1 MKTINLNADQKNA
14 LSIAIETL
22 SQGKPTAI
30 IGAAGTGKS
39 TMAAEVARVAMK
51 ECGISDVVY
60 MAPTNK
66 AALVLQE
73 KCGSGYTIHSSI
85 YKYDDEGNHFVNYDK
100 DAIKNSLLIVDEA
113 SMVGEKLLKDLRSF
127 AEYNNDRLLFL
138 GDPFQLPPV
147 KDGEAEIFNLE
158 CQATLNQIMRQANGS
173 EILDYATCLRS
184 VKKPFMPKDTNGDVE
199 VIGGKEVF
207 HHYVDDVKA
216 DKNVVLV
223 VWTNPTRVKTNGLVR
238 RALGYKDTVVNGDI
252 LISISNN
259 NACANGETFVVDGV
273 EHAQTIETAD
283 GKVVTFETVVNGK
296 RRPIALYPFTT
307 KASIPNFK
315 VNARSFPEN
324 FQDRNRKDKK
334 IVLSNNVVIATYGY
348 AITAHKSQ
356 GSQWDTVYIGE
367 VQKAFKEITEENCA
381 RWIYTA
387 VTRAAKKVV
396 LSSDLKLQ
404 KKVWKVI
411 DDEAAKYVVD
421 APVGEEPVE
430 EKPSFEEVFG
440 DDAEDFEQAIE
451 ELPDEE
457 PKHDKDEYDILISQ
471 ASELIAKAAEIS
483 GKKVEEVIADVLPVS
498 EEKPELEVY
507 SETVHVS
514 RDTIE
519 DAWIEIFRAM
529 DAGYRVFGY
538 SVDDNP
544 DTVKEF
550 LNGHDFEGR
559 VNRAGGKLFR
569 IHDDDPEKN
578 RDKKE
583 VVAYD
588 YDDAVSSASSSVVGH
603 EPEKPA
609 VKVNHRP
616 SASRVTFFGEADGSD
631 F

>member
-1 MKTINLNADQKNA
+1 MKNINLNVDQKNA
-14 LSIAIETL
+14 LNVVIEAL
-22 SQGKPTAI
+22 SQGEPAAI

-51 ECGISDVVY
+51 ECGIADVVY

-85 YKYDDEGNHFVNYDK
+85 YKYDDEGNHFVNHDK

-113 SMVGEKLLKDLRSF
+113 SMVGEKLLADLRQF
-127 AEYNNDRLLFL
+127 VEYNNDRLLFL

-173 EILDYATCLRS
+173 KILDYATCLRS
-184 VKKPFMPKDTNGDVE
+184 VKVPFMPSETNNDVE
-199 VIGGKEVF
+199 VVSNKETIDR
-207 HHYVDDVKA
+207 YVEDI
-216 DKNVVLV
+216 KNSKNATCV
-223 VWTNPTRVKTNGLVR
+223 VWKNTTRIKTNGYVR
-238 RALGYKDTVVNGDI
+238 RQLGYTSKIVDGEI
-252 LISISNN
+252 LMSLSNN
-259 NACANGETFVVDGV
+259 NACANGETFVVDSIDS
-273 EHAQTIETAD
+273 IEKIDNAIAF
-283 GKVVTFETVVNGK
+283 KSIVNGT
-296 RRPIALYPFTT
+296 RRMIVLYPFTQV
-307 KASIPNFK
+307 ASIPNFK
-315 VNARSFPEN
+315 VNASKFPEE
-324 FQDRNRKDKK
+324 FQDRKRKDHKVVLNNDV
-334 IVLSNNVVIATYGY
+334 IVATYGY

-411 DDEAAKYVVD
+411 DDEAAKYVADV
-421 APVGEEPVE
+421 PVGGEPVE
-430 EKPSFEEVFG
+430 EKPSFEDVFG
-440 DDAEDFEQAIE
+440 DDAKVFEQAIE

-457 PKHDKDEYDILISQ
+457 PKQNKDEYAILISQ

-483 GKKVEEVIADVLPVS
+483 GKKVEEVITDILPAS
-498 EEKPELEVY
+498 EEEPEPEVY
-507 SETVHVS
+507 PETVHVS

-529 DAGYRVFGY
+529 DAGCRVFGY

-583 VVAYD
+583 VAAYD
-588 YDDAVSSASSSVVGH
+588 YNDAVASSTSSNVTGH
-603 EPEKPA
+603 ESEKPA
-609 VKVNHRP
+609 VKANHRP
-616 SASRVTFFGEADGSD
+616 SATRVTFFGEADGSD

>member
-1 MKTINLNADQKNA
+1 MINLNKDQKNA
-14 LSIAIETL
+14 LNVVVNAL
-22 SQGKPTAI
+22 SQGYPAAI

-39 TMAAEVARVAMK
+39 TMAAEVARVAK
-51 ECGISDVVY
+51 AELGVAGVAY

-73 KCGSGYTIHSSI
+73 KCGDGQTIHSSI
-85 YKYDDEGNHFVNYDK
+85 YKYDDEGNHYVNYDK
-100 DAIKNSLLIVDEA
+100 DAIKNSLLIIDEA
-113 SMVGEKLLKDLRSF
+113 SMVGEKLLADLREF

-147 KDGEAEIFNLE
+147 KDGKAEIFDLE
-158 CQATLNQIMRQANGS
+158 HQAHLNQIMRQANGS
-173 EILDYATCLRS
+173 KILDYATCLRS
-184 VKKPFMPKDTNGDVE
+184 VKVPFMPSETNNDVE
-199 VIGGKEVF
+199 VVSNKETIDRYVEDIKNGKN
-207 HHYVDDVKA
+207 A
-216 DKNVVLV
+216 TCV
-223 VWTNPTRVKTNGLVR
+223 VWKNTTRIKTNGYVR
-238 RALGYKDTVVNGDI
+238 RQLGYTSKIVDGEI
-252 LISISNN
+252 LMSLSNN
-259 NACANGETFVVDGV
+259 NACANGETFVVDSIDS
-273 EHAQTIETAD
+273 IEKIDNAIAFK
-283 GKVVTFETVVNGK
+283 GIVNGT
-296 RRPIALYPFTT
+296 RRMIVLYPFTQV
-307 KASIPNFK
+307 ASIPNFR
-315 VNARSFPEN
+315 VNASKFPEE

-334 IVLSNNVVIATYGY
+334 IVLSNDVVIATYGY

-387 VTRAAKKVV
+387 VTRASKKVIM
-396 LSSDLKLQ
+396 SSSLNLQ

-430 EKPSFEEVFG
+430 EKPSFEDVFG
-440 DDAEDFEQAIE
+440 DNAEVFEQAIE

-507 SETVHVS
+507 PETVHVS
-514 RDTIE
+514 WDTVE
-519 DAWIEIFRAM
+519 DAWIEIFQAM

-569 IHDDDPEKN
+569 IHDNDPEKDRN
-578 RDKKE
+578 DKE
-583 VVAYD
+583 VVPHGHD
-588 YDDAVSSASSSVVGH
+588 VTSSVSSAPSDATGH
-603 EPEKPA
+603 ESEKPVA
-609 VKVNHRP
+609 KANHRP
-616 SASRVTFFGEADGSD
+616 SAPRVTFFGEADGND

>member
-1 MKTINLNADQKNA
+1 MINLNKDQKNA
-14 LSIAIETL
+14 LAAVISAL
-22 SQGKPTAI
+22 SQGYPAAI

-39 TMAAEVARVAMK
+39 TMAAEVARVAK
-51 ECGISDVVY
+51 AELGVAGVAY

-73 KCGSGYTIHSSI
+73 KCGDGQTIHSSI
-85 YKYDDEGNHFVNYDK
+85 YKYDDEGNHYVNYDK

-113 SMVGEKLLKDLRSF
+113 SMVGEKLLADLREF

-147 KDGEAEIFNLE
+147 KDGKAKIFDLE
-158 CQATLNQIMRQANGS
+158 HQAHLNQIMRQANGS
-173 EILDYATCLRS
+173 KILDYATCLRS
-184 VKKPFMPKDTNGDVE
+184 VKVPFMPSETNNDVE
-199 VIGGKEVF
+199 VVSNKETIDRYVEDIKNGKN
-207 HHYVDDVKA
+207 A
-216 DKNVVLV
+216 TCV
-223 VWTNPTRVKTNGLVR
+223 VWKNTTRIKTNGYVR
-238 RALGYKDTVVNGDI
+238 RQLGYASKIVDGEI
-252 LISISNN
+252 LMSLSNN
-259 NACANGETFVVDGV
+259 NACANGETFVVDSIDS
-273 EHAQTIETAD
+273 IEKIDNAIAFK
-283 GKVVTFETVVNGK
+283 GIVNGT
-296 RRPIALYPFTT
+296 RRMIVLYPFTQV
-307 KASIPNFK
+307 ASIPNFK
-315 VNARSFPEN
+315 VNASKFPEE
-324 FQDRNRKDKK
+324 FQDRKRKDRKVVLNNDV
-334 IVLSNNVVIATYGY
+334 IVTTYGY

-387 VTRAAKKVV
+387 VTRAAKKVIM
-396 LSSDLKLQ
+396 SSSLNLQ

-421 APVGEEPVE
+421 APVGGEPVE
-430 EKPSFEEVFG
+430 EKPSFEDVFG
-440 DDAEDFEQAIE
+440 DDAEVFEQAIE

-457 PKHDKDEYDILISQ
+457 PKQDKDEYTILISQ

-483 GKKVEEVIADVLPVS
+483 GKKVEEVIADILPTS
-498 EEKPELEVY
+498 EKEPELEVY
-507 SETVHVS
+507 PETVHVS
-514 RDTIE
+514 WDTVE
-519 DAWIEIFRAM
+519 DAWIEIFQAM

-569 IHDDDPEKN
+569 IHNNAPEKN
-578 RDKKE
+578 HDKKE

-588 YDDAVSSASSSVVGH
+588 HDDAVSSASSSVVGH
-603 EPEKPA
+603 ESEKPA

-616 SASRVTFFGEADGSD
+616 SAPRVTFFGEADGSD

>member
-1 MKTINLNADQKNA
+1 MINLNKDQKNA
-14 LSIAIETL
+14 LNVVIEAL
-22 SQGKPTAI
+22 SNDKPAAI

-39 TMAAEVARVAMK
+39 TMAAEVARVAK
-51 ECGISDVVY
+51 AKLGIADVVY

-66 AALVLQE
+66 ATLVLQE

-158 CQATLNQIMRQANGS
+158 CQATLNQIMRQTNGS

-184 VKKPFMPKDTNGDVE
+184 VKKPFMPKDSNGDVE

-207 HHYVDDVKA
+207 RHYVDDVKA
-216 DKNVVLV
+216 GKNAVLV

-273 EHAQTIETAD
+273 EHTQTIETAD

-296 RRPIALYPFTT
+296 RRLVALYPFTT

-334 IVLSNNVVIATYGY
+334 IVLSNDVVIATYGY

-421 APVGEEPVE
+421 APAGEEPVE
-430 EKPSFEEVFG
+430 EKPSFEDVFG
-440 DDAEDFEQAIE
+440 DDAEVFEQAIE

-457 PKHDKDEYDILISQ
+457 PKHEYDILISQ

-483 GKKVEEVIADVLPVS
+483 GKKVEEVIADVLPVF

-507 SETVHVS
+507 PETVHVN

-569 IHDDDPEKN
+569 IHDNAPEKN
-578 RDKKE
+578 HDKKE
-583 VVAYD
+583 AVAYD
-588 YDDAVSSASSSVVGH
+588 HDDAVSSASSSVVGH
-603 EPEKPA
+603 ESEKPA

-616 SASRVTFFGEADGSD
+616 SAPRATFFGEADGSD

>member
-1 MKTINLNADQKNA
+1 MKNITLNVDQKNA
-14 LSIAIETL
+14 LNVVIEAL
-22 SQGKPTAI
+22 SNNKPAAI

-39 TMAAEVARVAMK
+39 TMAAEVARVAK
-51 ECGISDVVY
+51 AKLGIAEVVY

-113 SMVGEKLLKDLRSF
+113 SMVGEKLLRDLRSF
-127 AEYNNDRLLFL
+127 VEYNNDRLLFL

-184 VKKPFMPKDTNGDVE
+184 VKKPFMPKDSNGDVE
-199 VIGGKEVF
+199 VIGGKEVL
-207 HHYVDDVKA
+207 HRYVDDVKA
-216 DKNVVLV
+216 GKNAVLV
-223 VWTNPTRVKTNGLVR
+223 VWTNPTRVKTNGLIR
-238 RALGYKDTVVNGDI
+238 RALEYKYAVTNGDI

-273 EHAQTIETAD
+273 EHTQTIETAD
-283 GKVVTFETVVNGK
+283 GKVVTFETEVNGK
-296 RRPIALYPFTT
+296 RRPVALYPFTM

-334 IVLSNNVVIATYGY
+334 IVLSNDVVIATYGY

-411 DDEAAKYVVD
+411 DDEAAKYAVD

-430 EKPSFEEVFG
+430 EKSSFEDVFG
-440 DDAEDFEQAIE
+440 NDAEVFEQAIE

-471 ASELIAKAAEIS
+471 ASELIVKAAEIS

-498 EEKPELEVY
+498 EEKP
-507 SETVHVS
+507 
-514 RDTIE
+514 
-519 DAWIEIFRAM
+519 
-529 DAGYRVFGY
+529 
-538 SVDDNP
+538 
-544 DTVKEF
+544 
-550 LNGHDFEGR
+550 
-559 VNRAGGKLFR
+559 
-569 IHDDDPEKN
+569 
-578 RDKKE
+578 
-583 VVAYD
+583 
-588 YDDAVSSASSSVVGH
+588 
-603 EPEKPA
+603 A
-609 VKVNHRP
+609 VKVKHRP
-616 SASRVTFFGEADGSD
+616 SAPRVTFFGEADGSD

>member
-1 MKTINLNADQKNA
+1 MINLNKDQKNA
-14 LSIAIETL
+14 LNVVVNAL
-22 SQGKPTAI
+22 SQGYPAAI

-39 TMAAEVARVAMK
+39 TMAAEVARVAK
-51 ECGISDVVY
+51 AELGVAGVVY

-73 KCGSGYTIHSSI
+73 KCGDGQTIHSSI
-85 YKYDDEGNHFVNYDK
+85 YKYDDEGNHYVNYDK
-100 DAIKNSLLIVDEA
+100 DAVKNSLLIIDEA
-113 SMVGEKLLKDLRSF
+113 SMVGEKLLADLREF

-147 KDGEAEIFNLE
+147 KDGEAKIFDLE
-158 CQATLNQIMRQANGS
+158 HQAHLNQIMRQAKGS
-173 EILDYATCLRS
+173 KILDYATCLRS

-207 HHYVDDVKA
+207 HRYVDDVKA
-216 DKNVVLV
+216 GKNAVLV
-223 VWTNPTRVKTNGLVR
+223 VWTNPTRVKTNGLIR
-238 RALGYKDTVVNGDI
+238 RALEYKDVVVNGDI

-296 RRPIALYPFTT
+296 RRPVALYPFTT

-334 IVLSNNVVIATYGY
+334 IVLSNDVVIATYGY

-430 EKPSFEEVFG
+430 EKPSFEDVFG
-440 DDAEDFEQAIE
+440 DDTEVFEQAIE

-457 PKHDKDEYDILISQ
+457 PKQDKDEYTILISQ

-483 GKKVEEVIADVLPVS
+483 GKKVEEVITDILPAS
-498 EEKPELEVY
+498 EKEPEPEVY
-507 SETVHVS
+507 PETVSVTW
-514 RDTIE
+514 DTIE
-519 DAWIEIFRAM
+519 DVWIEIFQAM

-538 SVDDNP
+538 SVDANP
-544 DTVKEF
+544 DTEKEF

-569 IHDDDPEKN
+569 IHDNAPEKN
-578 RDKKE
+578 HDKKE

-588 YDDAVSSASSSVVGH
+588 HDDAVSSASSSVVGH
-603 EPEKPA
+603 ESEKPA
-609 VKVNHRP
+609 VKANHRP
-616 SASRVTFFGEADGSD
+616 SAPRVTFFGESDGGD